1 MKRHHA
7 EERVVCF
14 GWGGISVTRRVYPL
28 PGGTGCGPDSVLISG
43 HSLPYVEM
51 VQLGL
56 ACEAG
61 WNGPEG
67 SLSLQRHLSSLP
79 PLTSWSLYRLKAS
92 ISTLN
97 SSLSTVA
104 F

>member
-67 SLSLQRHLSSLP
+67 SLSHQRHLSSLP
-79 PLTSWSLYRLKAS
+79 PLTSWSLYRSKAS